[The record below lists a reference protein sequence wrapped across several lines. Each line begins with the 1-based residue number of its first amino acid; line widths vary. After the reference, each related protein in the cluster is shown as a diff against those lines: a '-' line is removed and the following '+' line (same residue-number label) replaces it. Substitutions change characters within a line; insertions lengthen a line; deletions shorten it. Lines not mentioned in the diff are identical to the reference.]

1 MTTARRAAARKQPAT
16 GETPEAAETDNRYD
30 LRGRVVLI
38 PGGLGGIGQAVSRA
52 FAAAGATVV
61 IAGESERPAELDA
74 LRQSV
79 GANVSERVS
88 FQPAN
93 VIDEASV
100 EALVWTV
107 VERHRRLDILVN
119 LVGGWMAGQPV
130 SALDLDTWQRML
142 DLNLRSAFLLA
153 KHAARP
159 MTQQGWG
166 RILHLS
172 SRGARTGRRNAAA
185 YAVAKNAVITLTE
198 VQAEELRD
206 ANITVNAILP
216 SIVDTPANRT
226 SMPKADFSRW
236 PKAEEVARVL
246 LFLASEDAK
255 LISGAAIP
263 VYGQA

>member
-1 MTTARRAAARKQPAT
+1 MTTGRRPTARKQSAT
-16 GETPEAAETDNRYD
+16 GETPEAAEAGNRYD
-30 LRGRVVLI
+30 LRGRVALI
-38 PGGLGGIGQAVSRA
+38 PGGLGGIGHAVSRA
-52 FAAAGATVV
+52 FAAAGAAVL

-74 LRQSV
+74 LRQSLGV
-79 GANVSERVS
+79 EASERVS
-88 FQPAN
+88 FQQAD
-93 VIDEASV
+93 VTDEASV
-100 EALVWTV
+100 EALVWTT

-130 SALDLDTWQRML
+130 SALDLGTWQRML
-142 DLNLRSAFLLA
+142 DLNLRTAFLLA

-172 SRGARTGRRNAAA
+172 SRSARSGRRNAAA

-206 ANITVNAILP
+206 ANITVNTILP

>member
-1 MTTARRAAARKQPAT
+1 MSSQADT
-16 GETPEAAETDNRYD
+16 GNHYD
-30 LRGRVVLI
+30 LRGRVALI

-52 FAAAGATVV
+52 FAAAGAAVMA
-61 IAGESERPAELDA
+61 AGASERPAELDA
-74 LRQSV
+74 LRAGLDRQA
-79 GANVSERVS
+79 GERVS
-88 FQPAN
+88 FHQAD
-93 VIDEASV
+93 VLDEASV
-100 EALVWTV
+100 EALVWAT
-107 VERHRRLDILVN
+107 VERYRRLDILVN

-130 SALDLDTWQRML
+130 SALDLDTWQRMQ

-172 SRGARTGRRNAAA
+172 SRSARSGRRNAAA
-185 YAVAKNAVITLTE
+185 YAVAKNAVITLAE

-226 SMPKADFSRW
+226 SMPNADFRRW